1 MLTTEYLDGNL
12 SVDLRTPCPRIDAWI
27 DKSAKS
33 LFKSATVE
41 KMKIMRSSFLEK
53 EEYEKRIRLLE
64 NKLSNLKLHDVSRDD
79 IDRSLGL
86 LPISDKSGRKI
97 AQTFEDRVKSFETD
111 IDVKNKQ
118 AEEFVK
124 KM

>member
-1 MLTTEYLDGNL
+1 MLSTEYLDGNIT
-12 SVDLRTPCPRIDAWI
+12 VDLKAPCPSIDTWI

-53 EEYEKRIRLLE
+53 EEYEKRVKLLE
-64 NKLSNLKLHDVSRDD
+64 NKLSNLKLHDLSRDE

-97 AQTFEDRVKSFETD
+97 AQTFEDRVKSFETN
-111 IDVKNKQ
+111 IEVKNKQ